1 MATYILKHNEII
13 NDNPKVVIQVGNYHG
28 LIFIDYTEDGKYEDR
43 ITLNLFSE
51 SKDDLC
57 FYAIMNFNNSNN
69 VESIYG
75 HYSLSSRSVKNMIGH
90 IPFYEL
96 ADKLETFMPIS
107 LSVFMELVRD
117 TLKHIY
123 SIEGKIVHYNISVKL
138 LEQYYAKPDRT
149 EDLYSFESLLDYF
162 YVSKSVFNC
171 MVNKSEELIIDDYN
185 FTEFPEIIL
194 SFVWVKKLELYESL
208 ISDIPDELTSL
219 IQLTSLSIKLKFL
232 KRFSHSISRLN
243 NLEVLKIERT
253 SISELGD
260 GVVELSNLKELHI
273 INNNELAEIPANLG
287 NLKNLEYLYIYNN
300 RIKSLPQTIAE
311 LINLRVLYIADNI
324 IEELPDEITSLPSLK
339 VINISGNKLKKI
351 PLDLFEMNC
360 IEEINLSNNTLIDKG
375 MVYDLLMKSD
385 RRDKIKLV
393 F

>member
-1 MATYILKHNEII
+1 MATYTLKNNEII

-28 LIFIDYTEDGKYEDR
+28 LIFIDYSEDGKYEDR
-43 ITLNLFSE
+43 IILNLFSE
-51 SKDDLC
+51 NKDDLC
-57 FYAIMNFNNSNN
+57 FYAIMNFNNSKN

-75 HYSLSSRSVKNMIGH
+75 HYSLSSRSVKKMIGH

-117 TLKHIY
+117 TLKNNY
-123 SIEGKIVHYNISVKL
+123 SIEGKIAHYNISVKL

-194 SFVWVKKLELYESL
+194 SFVWVKKLELYELL

-232 KRFSHSISRLN
+232 KRLPQSISRLN

-260 GVVELSNLKELHI
+260 GVFELSSLKELHI

-324 IEELPDEITSLPSLK
+324 IEELPDEITSLPTLK

-360 IEEINLSNNTLIDKG
+360 IEEINLSNNTMIDKG
-375 MVYDLLMKSD
+375 MVYDLIMKSV

-393 F
+393 L